1 MGIFVLGQNQMDGVG
16 NLGCDTTAD
25 VPNLP
30 AYAESNRLKA
40 GSTCLC
46 KQTSDV
52 YMMGSDGSW
61 DPI

>member
-1 MGIFVLGQNQMDGVG
+1 MAIFALDKNSIEGVA
-16 NLGCDTTAD
+16 NLGCDVETD
-25 VPNLP
+25 IQDLP

-46 KQTSDV
+46 KETSEA
-52 YMMGSDGSW
+52 YMMGTNGSW